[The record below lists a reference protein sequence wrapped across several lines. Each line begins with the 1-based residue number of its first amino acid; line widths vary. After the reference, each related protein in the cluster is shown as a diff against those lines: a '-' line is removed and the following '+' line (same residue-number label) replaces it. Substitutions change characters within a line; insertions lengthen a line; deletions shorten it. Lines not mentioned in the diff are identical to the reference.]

1 MSNRSLA
8 AARSRRT
15 PQEVVSE
22 ASMKKK
28 QSMPPQ
34 KISPMTSSKDSP
46 PSGSSQNKLSIGD
59 AIGLITIRLSKLESH
74 MLKEQ
79 NEPNTSGIN
88 SGSISD
94 VDTLLR
100 SLVSRITGLE
110 KSSQSVEQTL
120 EELDGAVK
128 VLEENPQN
136 QEVQTD
142 PLLLERIDKA
152 EREISELKQLVIRL
166 QSMLIETTMMAKT
179 QQTLITPPSPPLPP
193 PQSQPQPQ
201 PQPILEES
209 ITSSMILEI

>member
-1 MSNRSLA
+1 MRNRSLA

-15 PQEVVSE
+15 PQEVVSD
-22 ASMKKK
+22 ASMKKN

-34 KISPMTSSKDSP
+34 KMPSKDAP
-46 PSGSSQNKLSIGD
+46 PSGTSQNKLSIGD
-59 AIGLITIRLSKLESH
+59 AIGLITIRLSKVEAH
-74 MLKEQ
+74 ILKEQ

-88 SGSISD
+88 SGSVSD

-110 KSSQSVEQTL
+110 KSSETIEHTL

-136 QEVQTD
+136 QEVQPD

-179 QQTLITPPSPPLPP
+179 QQTLITPPTPT
-193 PQSQPQPQ
+193 QPQPQ
-201 PQPILEES
+201 SHPILEES
-209 ITSSMILEI
+209 ITSSMTLEI